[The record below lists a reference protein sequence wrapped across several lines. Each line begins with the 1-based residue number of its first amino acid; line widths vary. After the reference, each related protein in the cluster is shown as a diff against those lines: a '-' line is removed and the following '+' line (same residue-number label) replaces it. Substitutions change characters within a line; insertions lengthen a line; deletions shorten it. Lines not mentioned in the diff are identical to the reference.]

1 MTTLTPGVVFACIHA
16 LDNTEDIEI
25 EERHELEVE
34 D

>member
-16 LDNTEDIEI
+16 LHGTADVEI
-25 EERHELEVE
+25 DEPHELEME